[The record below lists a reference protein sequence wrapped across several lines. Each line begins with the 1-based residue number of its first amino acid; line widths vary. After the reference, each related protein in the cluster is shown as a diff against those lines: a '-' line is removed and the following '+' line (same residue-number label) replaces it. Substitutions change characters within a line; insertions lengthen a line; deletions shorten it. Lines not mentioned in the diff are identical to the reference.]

1 MKLGAEMERVMFDE
15 VEVAER
21 KRSSAAWRLLTVG
34 VLFDSSREAD
44 SA

>member
-1 MKLGAEMERVMFDE
+1 MESGAEMERVVFDE

-21 KRSSAAWRLLTVG
+21 KRSSATR

-44 SA
+44 ST